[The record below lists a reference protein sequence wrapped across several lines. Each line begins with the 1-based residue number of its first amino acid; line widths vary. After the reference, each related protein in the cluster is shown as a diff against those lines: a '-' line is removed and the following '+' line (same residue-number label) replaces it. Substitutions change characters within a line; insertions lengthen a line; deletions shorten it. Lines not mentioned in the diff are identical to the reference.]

1 MKLNCTTETRNQIA
15 KEIQASVKYLT
26 FGAYFAQDNIN
37 RPGFAKFFFNAA
49 AEEREHAF
57 KLMEYLQMRGK
68 YIDMLPTSEATKFD
82 FTKLIKEAKNFNGDA
97 SLAVNPTDGLSALKL
112 ALKMEVY
119 VTESIRNLI
128 KFCEKD
134 SSDVNDVEFN
144 HYHFVDYLTG
154 EFLEEQYNGQRE
166 LAGKIATLGKMRR
179 ETGSMELAEFLFDKK
194 HL

>member
-134 SSDVNDVEFN
+134 SSDVNDAEFN
-144 HYHFVDYLTG
+144 HYHVSNPLLH
-154 EFLEEQYNGQRE
+154 E
-166 LAGKIATLGKMRR
+166 
-179 ETGSMELAEFLFDKK
+179 K
-194 HL
+194 HSPLLNNTHFNSLSII

>member
-1 MKLNCTTETRNQIA
+1 MQKWRDMKFNCTAETRNQISR
-15 KEIQASVKYLT
+15 EIQASVKYLT

-68 YIDMLPTSEATKFD
+68 YLDMLPITDQTKFD

-128 KFCEKD
+128 KYCE
-134 SSDVNDVEFN
+134 SDASDPNDTVFN
-144 HYHFVDYLTG
+144 HYHVSTHYCIIKVTH
-154 EFLEEQYNGQRE
+154 Y
-166 LAGKIATLGKMRR
+166 
-179 ETGSMELAEFLFDKK
+179 S
-194 HL
+194 